1 MALSFAQLLAALRLS
16 DSPEEME
23 QVKRLRPVAWTMV
36 DQFAPHAPEHI
47 KDEAT
52 VRICGYYFDAPYA
65 SRGTSLANALA
76 NSGAGALLLPYREH
90 RAGAIRTAP
99 EIEDAQSAFG
109 IDQIARDEAIAAR
122 GEAAAALE
130 AALAAQAAAD
140 AAAAAAGTAGA
151 DLSEIYDWAEEGN
164 ADPIPANKLTLTP
177 GAGDIIVQGTAG
189 RLPAGDAVMR
199 IGWALTQAATDLI
212 FTRDG
217 NHPADGAA
225 VGTTSGT
232 APPAYPAAL
241 ASEPDLFMFVWIE
254 SGDVSDIQFAGG
266 TLLTSGHP
274 LTAYEYD
281 GTAGTIWISSN
292 RLSPGVS
299 AYPIS
304 AIVPG
309 ALILTGPDVEAW
321 AKVGDGTAIPVAKL
335 TNVPAGTAVA
345 DWAEASNSDPIPAN
359 KLTNVPASTGGG
371 GSWHWLSGHTFHSGV
386 QTVAGTPA
394 TMTLQPFPIGG
405 YADYAALYAAVLDGS
420 ITMLA
425 LQWEELDTNGN
436 DSDRALSLLLNASPF
451 YTAPGMWPTF
461 EAFRIG
467 EQPKGIILSVG
478 AAGVTVTPDFT
489 TTFTSNETL
498 FLRVGIFA

>member
-1 MALSFAQLLAALRLS
+1 MALTDAQLLAALRLS
-16 DSPEEME
+16 DSPEETQ
-23 QVKRLRPVAWTMV
+23 QVTRLRPVARTMV
-36 DQFAPHAPEHI
+36 DQFAPAAPEHI

-52 VRICGYYFDAPYA
+52 VRIAGYYFDAPYA

-90 RAGAIRTAP
+90 RAGGIRTAP
-99 EIEDAQSAFG
+99 DLGAFDSGFSDAFDTEPLSIG
-109 IDQIARDEAIAAR
+109 VDQTARD
-122 GEAAAALE
+122 AAA
-130 AALAAQAAAD
+130 AAQAAAD
-140 AAAAAAGTAGA
+140 AAQATADAGGSA
-151 DLSEIYDWAEEGN
+151 DLADVSDWAETGN

-266 TLLTSGHP
+266 TLLTSGQP

-281 GTAGTIWISSN
+281 GTAGTIWVSN
-292 RLSPGVS
+292 HRLSPGVS
-299 AYPIS
+299 RYPIT

-345 DWAEASNSDPIPAN
+345 DWAEASNGDQIPAN
-359 KLTNVPASTGGG
+359 KLGNVPAGTAVADWAEDGNTDAIPADKLTNVPAGGG
-371 GSWHWLSGHTFHSGV
+371 GGAPTFTELLSATSPEDFSDDTNVDMALGCGCRHVRDRMELGHLLGDALGDHPGRGLRCGLATVAHHPHSG
-386 QTVAGTPA
+386 
-394 TMTLQPFPIGG
+394 
-405 YADYAALYAAVLDGS
+405 ADPRRAA
-420 ITMLA
+420 
-425 LQWEELDTNGN
+425 
-436 DSDRALSLLLNASPF
+436 
-451 YTAPGMWPTF
+451 
-461 EAFRIG
+461 AFRS
-467 EQPKGIILSVG
+467 P
-478 AAGVTVTPDFT
+478 
-489 TTFTSNETL
+489 
-498 FLRVGIFA
+498 